1 MTNTKIRV
9 YNDDL
14 IKDNISITIQEYTK
28 NVMQNIYNKDISYI
42 DELLNLMVKDEI
54 HIHHSYLI
62 KYGIIKGSNCSNR
75 IKEFITLYGF
85 EEGNDYRLS
94 EIRESNS
101 GGCTHRKEYY
111 FHPDAFGII
120 LMRSKNT
127 KEFSHYYNI
136 CQICIKHHSNYQLQM
151 KQSEVSRMTH
161 ELKKLTLEQKETNKK
176 LDKSTLE
183 NKITNEELKKSNKK
197 LSKIEDQN
205 DELLDKVETLEDDN
219 QLIKT
224 KLNISTENSV
234 VNPKDKSKL
243 ENFIICKSRL
253 TNPEYKYYVIRC
265 QQKYTSNKL
274 SKLKKQGIIPIF
286 TLDDITNATKFW
298 KYCKEELNDNIE
310 YYSNNFNIVNL
321 SEDIII
327 EKIKEYYNNRKNIE
341 LLEESE
347 EE

>member
-1 MTNTKIRV
+1 MANTKISV

-75 IKEFITLYGF
+75 IKEFITLYEF
-85 EEGNDYRLS
+85 EEDNDFRLS

-136 CQICIKHHSNYQLQM
+136 CQICIKHHSN
-151 KQSEVSRMTH
+151 
-161 ELKKLTLEQKETNKK
+161 
-176 LDKSTLE
+176 
-183 NKITNEELKKSNKK
+183 
-197 LSKIEDQN
+197 
-205 DELLDKVETLEDDN
+205 
-219 QLIKT
+219 
-224 KLNISTENSV
+224 
-234 VNPKDKSKL
+234 
-243 ENFIICKSRL
+243 
-253 TNPEYKYYVIRC
+253 
-265 QQKYTSNKL
+265 
-274 SKLKKQGIIPIF
+274 
-286 TLDDITNATKFW
+286 
-298 KYCKEELNDNIE
+298 
-310 YYSNNFNIVNL
+310 
-321 SEDIII
+321 
-327 EKIKEYYNNRKNIE
+327 
-341 LLEESE
+341 
-347 EE
+347 